1 MLVHWSQIN
10 MAENIVFQCDTNS
23 FALERDTTS
32 SNWVKDFLANSSK
45 ADLKQQMDEKS
56 DKLNPLKQGGV
67 TYLKF
72 LLDEM
77 FCMTNDVVTAL
88 QTFLKTFAEE
98 GL

>member
-10 MAENIVFQCDTNS
+10 MAENIAFQCDTNS